1 MERDRTVFASRCVN
15 VVAGAGV
22 GQVVGGH
29 VHCLHRRDGT
39 RGRGRD
45 ALLQVAH
52 LGGQRGL
59 VTNSGRHTAE
69 QCGHLG
75 TGLREAED
83 VVHEQQNVLALI
95 TEVFGLGQTSQA
107 DAQTGSRRLVHLA
120 VDQAGLVDNAGVAH
134 LQVQVGTLTG
144 TLANAGE
151 HGSAAVLLSQV
162 VDEFLDDNGLANAGA
177 AEQTG
182 LAALDERLD
191 QVDGLDARLKDLG
204 LRDQLVILGSR
215 TMDGH
220 VAGDLGHGLARQRAR
235 P

>member
-1 MERDRTVFASRCVN
+1 MEPVDVE
-15 VVAGAGV
+15 
-22 GQVVGGH
+22 
-29 VHCLHRRDGT
+29 
-39 RGRGRD
+39 RD

-59 VTNSGRHTAE
+59 VAHSGRHTTE

-83 VVHEQQNVLALI
+83 VVHEQQHVLALV
-95 TEVFGLGQTSQA
+95 TEVLGLGQTRQA

-134 LQVQVGTLTG
+134 LQVQVGTLAG
-144 TLANAGE
+144 TLAHAGE

-162 VDEFLDDNGLANAGA
+162 VDELLDD
-177 AEQTG
+177 
-182 LAALDERLD
+182 R
-191 QVDGLDARLKDLG
+191 RSCP
-204 LRDQLVILGSR
+204 RRRRR
-215 TMDGH
+215 TD
-220 VAGDLGHGLARQRAR
+220 RSYR